1 LALTEDHSVWRHDGP
16 GHARVAGAPISCRGS
31 WTAAA
36 DAPTRT
42 GPAQLDLLALV
53 EGFVPAAPDAETWD
67 DHDGD
72 GADEPDRRE
81 SVRVEEPALFTDANG

>member
-1 LALTEDHSVWRHDGP
+1 MTEDHSVWRHDGP

-36 DAPTRT
+36 DAPTRI

-53 EGFVPAAPDAETWD
+53 EGFAPAEPDVGVEVDGEAGARD
-67 DHDGD
+67 GGD
-72 GADEPDRRE
+72 G
-81 SVRVEEPALFTDANG
+81 VRVEAPVLFTDANS